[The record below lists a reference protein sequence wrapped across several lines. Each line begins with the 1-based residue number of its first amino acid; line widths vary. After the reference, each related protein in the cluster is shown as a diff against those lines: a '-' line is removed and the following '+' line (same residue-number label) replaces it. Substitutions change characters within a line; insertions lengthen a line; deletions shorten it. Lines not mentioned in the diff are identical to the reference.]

1 MQNNRFVV
9 LTGHLNDYPLSDLIG
24 ILRHQR
30 KTGRLLIEYPQNP
43 GIFYFQDGELVDV
56 QLGTLT
62 GLQAICVVVTQP
74 ASTFNFNPLIR
85 PTRRSIDNSLQRVVS
100 ELFGCWDDS
109 PAQIESTAT
118 NVLPDPAPIPAV
130 EPAPE
135 RLALPPATT
144 EILPLGFAATV
155 TTQNRLVLGLT
166 AAGVMML
173 GLSSIIA
180 VSRSSR
186 GRASVVEP
194 TATLAAKPEL
204 AAEPIG
210 DQLPTSRVEP
220 RKPPIERTK
229 EVKSSSEQNR
239 HAVSSSTSS
248 PEQNKV
254 DTPRGTPIAAP
265 AIQTTPAPRQE
276 ADKPAQ
282 AGSKYQM
289 IDVVMQIED
298 GRVQQA
304 SISNQRSGMGAYE
317 AMALRIARQ
326 RRYPPKTKGQET
338 VRIRVDQP
346 D

>member
-43 GIFYFQDGELVDV
+43 GIFYFQEGELVDV

-85 PTRRSIDNSLQRVVS
+85 PTRQSIDGSLQRVVS
-100 ELFGCWDDS
+100 ELFGCWEES
-109 PAQIESTAT
+109 PAQIELAAT
-118 NVLPDPAPIPAV
+118 NILPDPEPVPAV
-130 EPAPE
+130 EAAPE
-135 RLALPPATT
+135 RLALPPATI
-144 EILPLGFAATV
+144 EIEPLGFTAPV
-155 TTQNRLVLGLT
+155 STQNRLVLVLT

-180 VSRSSR
+180 VSTSSR
-186 GRASVVEP
+186 GRETIAE
-194 TATLAAKPEL
+194 TAATLAAKPEL
-204 AAEPIG
+204 SIEPVTEQRPAE
-210 DQLPTSRVEP
+210 RVEP
-220 RKPPIERTK
+220 RKSANERSR

-239 HAVSSSTSS
+239 HATANTSAT
-248 PEQNKV
+248 EQSKV
-254 DTPRGTPIAAP
+254 ETPRPSAAAPSTQTTGTP
-265 AIQTTPAPRQE
+265 RQ
-276 ADKPAQ
+276 ADKPPQ
-282 AGSKYQM
+282 AGSKYQL

-304 SISNQRSGMGAYE
+304 SISNHRSSMGAYE